1 MTFLFTIYVQ
11 IVVKMLLYFLS
22 VSFLLL
28 PNFSEMLLQ
37 ERFVVFLLRFILA
50 RDIDIQV
57 GRVDVKLWV

>member
-1 MTFLFTIYVQ
+1 MYR
-11 IVVKMLLYFLS
+11 LLPKYFFYFLS